1 MLQPCLVLET
11 ARVDISGQ
19 YARLHTLAFGKYRM
33 VEEVSQFK
41 KVVKV
46 CCIKRITPRRR
57 HAARFVLVTKYF
69 CTCKQVHVFCTR
81 KQVVS
86 QIGQSGGPL
95 TLPLLLS
102 VIRSQT
108 TTFVLVSK
116 YSNMLYQAYHTQKK
130 QVQSFKRT
138 SLACSAQKKIKK
150 SISVLYYVPTSHI
163 FPSFSLTRSR
173 MPGALPT

>member
-1 MLQPCLVLET
+1 M
-11 ARVDISGQ
+11 
-19 YARLHTLAFGKYRM
+19 
-33 VEEVSQFK
+33 EEVSQFK

-46 CCIKRITPRRR
+46 CCIKRIIPRRR
-57 HAARFVLVTKYF
+57 HAARCVLVIKYF

-130 QVQSFKRT
+130 QVQSFERT
-138 SLACSAQKKIKK
+138 SLACSAQKNLKK
-150 SISVLYYVPTSHI
+150 VLVYCITYPPPTYSPHS
-163 FPSFSLTRSR
+163 PLLAAGCLAHCRHDWHASRTVRS
-173 MPGALPT
+173 MPTLLPMY